1 MEVKKIFVLILSKN
15 NCTLKK
21 LQTLCIILSDEKNN
35 IYKFKEGIRP
45 LLYTILLKF
54 Y

>member
-21 LQTLCIILSDEKNN
+21 LQTLCIILSDVKMY
-35 IYKFKEGIRP
+35 IYKIKDGTRP
-45 LLYTILLKF
+45 LLYTILLK
-54 Y
+54 YY